1 MIDLNFYEYL
11 GQKKLSDIIKELNQ
25 KTEHQITVD
34 YKKEIDDIIIIS
46 GLSNL
51 ESATKQD
58 IAVFHNDN
66 YSKNFDLTNAICCVV
81 KKDFKSTRG
90 DIILLR
96 AENPY
101 FIYSIL
107 VGMFYVEKSK
117 KLDHNS
123 YISPKANISS
133 SAKIGKNVTILD
145 GVSIEDDVEIGDNS
159 IIEQSTVIKH
169 GVKIGKNAKIASNV
183 SIRYSIIG
191 DNVVILD
198 GAKIGHEGFGFATEK
213 GVHYRIFHFGKVI
226 IGNDVEIGAN
236 TTIDR
241 GSSSDTVLEDCCR
254 IGNLTLVAH
263 NVRIG
268 KGSILVGHIAIAG
281 SSKIGR
287 YCVLG
292 GQVGIAGHLSIADMT
307 TIAAQSCIIKNVE
320 AVGQVLGGTPA
331 IHIKDW
337 HRQNILLKNMIS
349 KKDWIK

>member
-11 GQKKLSDIIKELNQ
+11 GKKKLSDIIKELNQ

-34 YKKEIDDIIIIS
+34 YKKEIDDSIIIS

-58 IAVFHNDN
+58 IAVFHNEN
-66 YSKNFDLTNAICCVV
+66 YLKNFALTNAICCLV
-81 KKDFKSTRG
+81 K
-90 DIILLR
+90 
-96 AENPY
+96 
-101 FIYSIL
+101 
-107 VGMFYVEKSK
+107 
-117 KLDHNS
+117 
-123 YISPKANISS
+123 
-133 SAKIGKNVTILD
+133 
-145 GVSIEDDVEIGDNS
+145 
-159 IIEQSTVIKH
+159 
-169 GVKIGKNAKIASNV
+169 NV

-191 DNVVILD
+191 DDVVILD

-241 GSSSDTVLEDCCR
+241 GSSSDTVIEDCCR

-320 AVGQVLGGTPA
+320 TMGQVLGGTPA

>member
-25 KTEHQITVD
+25 KTEHQVTVD
-34 YKKEIDDIIIIS
+34 YKKEIDDNIVIS
-46 GLSNL
+46 GVSNL
-51 ESATKQD
+51 DSARKQD

-66 YSKNFDLTNAICCVV
+66 YLKNFAATNAICCVV
-81 KKDFKSTRG
+81 KKDFKSTRD
-90 DIILLR
+90 DIILIR
-96 AENPY
+96 TENPY

-107 VGMFYVEKSK
+107 IGMFYAEKSK
-117 KLDHNS
+117 KLDDNS
-123 YISPKANISS
+123 YISPKASISS

-159 IIEQSTVIKH
+159 IIEQNTVIKH
-169 GVKIGKNAKIASNV
+169 GVTIGKNERIASNV

-191 DNVVILD
+191 DDVVILD

-213 GVHYRIFHFGKVI
+213 GIHYRIFHFGKVI

-241 GSSSDTVLEDCCR
+241 GSSSDTVIEDFCR
-254 IGNLTLVAH
+254 IGNLTLIAH

-268 KGSILVGHIAIAG
+268 KGSVLVGHIAIAG

-292 GQVGIAGHLSIADMT
+292 GQVGVSGHLNIADMT
-307 TIAAQSCIIKNVE
+307 TVAAQSGIVKNVDTKGQTLAGMP
-320 AVGQVLGGTPA
+320 AVP
-331 IHIKDW
+331 IKDW
-337 HRQNILLKNMIS
+337 HRQNILLKNMIN